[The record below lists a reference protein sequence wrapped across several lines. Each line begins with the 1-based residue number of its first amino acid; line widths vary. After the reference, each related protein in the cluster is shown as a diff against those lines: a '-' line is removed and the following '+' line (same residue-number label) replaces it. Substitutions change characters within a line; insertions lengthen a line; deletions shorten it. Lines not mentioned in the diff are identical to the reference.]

1 MEGIQRLPAPL
12 VTFPDEF
19 IEWLFQDMLDADA
32 AAPSHDLI
40 QVSNGELNSLNDE
53 TVLFWQNVTPGLL
66 FVTDVLLVLK

>member
-1 MEGIQRLPAPL
+1 MEGIQRLPTPL

-19 IEWLFQDMLDADA
+19 VELLFQDMLDADA

-40 QVSNGELNSLNDE
+40 QVFNWELNNLNDE